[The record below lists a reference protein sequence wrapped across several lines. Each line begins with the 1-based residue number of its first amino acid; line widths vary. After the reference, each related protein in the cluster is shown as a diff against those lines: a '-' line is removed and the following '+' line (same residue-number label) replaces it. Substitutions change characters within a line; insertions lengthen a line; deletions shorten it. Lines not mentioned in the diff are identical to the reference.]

1 MNCPSMIDSM
11 QFGQLPLQRVAMLS
25 VHTGPLAQLGGSKT
39 GGMNVYVRE
48 LSRVLARRGLL
59 VDVFTRAGEDEETR
73 IRMDLGQG
81 VRVIYVPAGPNHTS
95 SPDAVIPY
103 LDEFAMGVY
112 HFAHEQGIHYDLLH
126 SHYWLS
132 GLVAERLREM
142 WGGIPIVQM
151 YHTLGHMKNQI
162 AQDETQ
168 MASQARI
175 DGEMRV
181 AGLADRLIAAT
192 PAEEN
197 QLRQLYNAPS
207 SRIRVI
213 PPGVDLCHFRPQ
225 PKAAARRELGLPLD
239 RKIALFVGRIEPL
252 KGLDTILQATRLLC
266 AKNPALAEDLT
277 VAIVGGSPWATQ
289 LDAEM
294 ARLHAMRTE
303 WGLERVVRFVGARQ
317 QSVLPAFY
325 SAADVLLMPS
335 HYESFGMVGLEAMS
349 CGAPV
354 IASDVGGLSYL
365 VKDGVTGFLIPPRA
379 PQALADRM
387 NLLLSDELLRWE
399 MGRAARQEARRY
411 SWRRIA
417 DCMLALYAAVM
428 APFQQQ
434 LMTDRSG
441 SLDYSGV

>member
-1 MNCPSMIDSM
+1 M

-48 LSRVLARRGLL
+48 LSRVLGRRGLL
-59 VDVFTRAGEDEETR
+59 VDVFTRAGEDEEAR

-81 VRVIYVPAGPNHTS
+81 VRVIYVPAGPNQAS

-151 YHTLGHMKNQI
+151 YHTLGYMKNQI

-175 DGEMRV
+175 DGELRI
-181 AGLADRLIAAT
+181 AGFADRLIAAT
-192 PAEEN
+192 PAEES
-197 QLRQLYNAPS
+197 QLRQLYNVAPS
-207 SRIRVI
+207 RISII

-225 PKAAARRELGLPLD
+225 PKVAARRELGLPLD

-266 AKNPALAEDLT
+266 EKNPALAQELT

-294 ARLHAMRTE
+294 ARLHAMRAE

-354 IASDVGGLSYL
+354 IASDVGGLSHL

-411 SWRRIA
+411 GWRRIA
-417 DCMLALYAAVM
+417 DCMLELYAAVT
-428 APFQQQ
+428 APFQEQV
-434 LMTDRSG
+434 TTKRVG
-441 SLDYSGV
+441 SLDYYGV